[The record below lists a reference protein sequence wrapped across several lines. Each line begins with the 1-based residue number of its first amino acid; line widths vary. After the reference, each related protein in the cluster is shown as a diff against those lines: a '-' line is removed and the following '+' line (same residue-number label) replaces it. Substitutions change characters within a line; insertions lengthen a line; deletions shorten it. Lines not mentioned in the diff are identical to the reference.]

1 MINCLE
7 KMKKKDDNVINISKV
22 KNNLPI
28 KQETINP
35 LNEKCK
41 EIVRNHIIPLFESN
55 ELNESNYYILY
66 VLTFYLS
73 QELAYMHM
81 PIDQIKISLDRGSNE
96 AIQYYLD
103 RIAKKYSL
111 FGQIE
116 EEDKPRTIN

>member
-1 MINCLE
+1 
-7 KMKKKDDNVINISKV
+7 MKKKEDNVVNISKV

-41 EIVRNHIIPLFESN
+41 EIVRSQIIPLFESN
-55 ELNESNYYILY
+55 ELNKSNYHILY

-81 PIDQIKISLDRGSNE
+81 PIDQIKTSLDRGSNE
-96 AIQYYLD
+96 SIQYYLN
-103 RIAKKYSL
+103 RLAKKYSL
-111 FGQIE
+111 VGEIK

>member
-1 MINCLE
+1 
-7 KMKKKDDNVINISKV
+7 MKKKNDNVINISKV

-35 LNEKCK
+35 VNEKCK
-41 EIVRNHIIPLFESN
+41 EIVRNQIIPLFESK
-55 ELNESNYYILY
+55 ELNKSNYHLLY

-81 PIDQIKISLDRGSNE
+81 PVDQIKTSFDRGSNE

-111 FGQIE
+111 VGQIE